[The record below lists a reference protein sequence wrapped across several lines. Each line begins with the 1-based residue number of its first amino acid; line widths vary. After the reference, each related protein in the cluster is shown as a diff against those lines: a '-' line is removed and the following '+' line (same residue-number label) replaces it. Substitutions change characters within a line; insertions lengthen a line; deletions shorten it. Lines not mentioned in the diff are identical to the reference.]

1 MKRRTIALAVSAV
14 AFLACG
20 DPEPDVSRLVTSGDD
35 ARGHV
40 APSDFTARA
49 NAAVLDALPFDDSS
63 DFENAKRGL
72 LGSREDPIIRD
83 AEGREVWNLAKFSF
97 ETGDSPDSVN
107 PSLWRQAKLNL
118 IHGLFEVI
126 PGIYQVRGYDLAN
139 MTLVAGDTGW
149 IVIDPMTTI
158 ETARAA
164 MELVAKHLGERPGK
178 ALIYTHSHIDHFGGA
193 RGGSTKW

>member
-1 MKRRTIALAVSAV
+1 MPAPRI
-14 AFLACG
+14 
-20 DPEPDVSRLVTSGDD
+20 EPVSRVQGGASKRDD

-97 ETGDSPDSVN
+97 ETGDSPDSVSGQH
-107 PSLWRQAKLNL
+107 PSPSA
-118 IHGLFEVI
+118 
-126 PGIYQVRGYDLAN
+126 
-139 MTLVAGDTGW
+139 
-149 IVIDPMTTI
+149 
-158 ETARAA
+158 
-164 MELVAKHLGERPGK
+164 
-178 ALIYTHSHIDHFGGA
+178 
-193 RGGSTKW
+193 